1 MSSNRKSCLRFA
13 KDTRGSIAPMF
24 ALLAIPLLAFAGG
37 AIDFAT
43 AISMRTKMQQALDA
57 ATIAAMNDYRN
68 NGNANKAEILLKK
81 LLASE
86 LAPQG
91 LSPQDANA
99 KQPRNNEFVLTG
111 AQIDV
116 ASGSLEP
123 SLSAR
128 IPTSILKI
136 IQIDNI
142 DVSVTSG
149 TSLSGRK
156 IDVGIMLDV
165 TGSMCDGGQSSCS
178 SGHKLDAL
186 KRAVKHFLGIV
197 LATGD
202 GSSMAAIIPFSSAV
216 NVGDYVKAATG
227 ETNARRTETVRCN
240 GHHGG
245 GHHGGGDG
253 GSECTKTYYLT
264 QCVTERSGTGRRN
277 NNLPGDDKYF
287 TPVWSERSSSDCTP
301 GNANKI
307 QPLTSDLETLEDRVD
322 ALTADGGTA
331 GHLGAQWTWAAI
343 SHTWGGFW
351 GSEHAPRAP
360 GGDIKKVAILMT
372 DGDMTLHNIAGGP
385 TCQGYPVHG
394 RDCVESREDFLAICE
409 DMKAEGITV
418 YTIGYAPGGQGI
430 SSIGKKML
438 QDCASPDKAFLP
450 YSEEAM
456 ERDFQNIG
464 KDVAGGILITQ

>member
-1 MSSNRKSCLRFA
+1 MSSKYCLGFA

-24 ALLAIPLLAFAGG
+24 GLLAIPLLAFAGG

-43 AISMRTKMQQALDA
+43 AISMRSKMQQALDA
-57 ATIAAMNDYRN
+57 ATIVAMNDYRN
-68 NGNANKAEILLKK
+68 NGDANKAQILLKK
-81 LLASE
+81 HLASE

-91 LSPQDANA
+91 LRPNANT
-99 KQPRNNEFVLTG
+99 KQPQNNEFVLTG

-116 ASGSLEP
+116 GSGSLEP
-123 SLSAR
+123 RLSAR
-128 IPTSILKI
+128 IPTSLLKI
-136 IQIDNI
+136 IQLDNI

-156 IDVGIMLDV
+156 IDVGVMLDV
-165 TGSMCDGGQSSCS
+165 TGSMCDDNPPCS
-178 SGHKLDAL
+178 SGQKLDAL

-227 ETNARRTETVRCN
+227 ESNDRKTETVECR
-240 GHHGG
+240 GG
-245 GHHGGGDG
+245 QGDRH
-253 GSECTKTYYLT
+253 CTKTYYLT

-287 TPVWSERSSSDCTP
+287 TPVWSDKPSSECLP
-301 GNANKI
+301 GNANQI
-307 QPLTSDLETLEDRVD
+307 QPLTSNLETLEDRVD
-322 ALTADGGTA
+322 ALTGEGGTA

-343 SHTWGGFW
+343 SHSWAGFW
-351 GSEHAPRAP
+351 GGQHAPRAP

-394 RDCVESREDFLAICE
+394 RDCVESREDFLAICG